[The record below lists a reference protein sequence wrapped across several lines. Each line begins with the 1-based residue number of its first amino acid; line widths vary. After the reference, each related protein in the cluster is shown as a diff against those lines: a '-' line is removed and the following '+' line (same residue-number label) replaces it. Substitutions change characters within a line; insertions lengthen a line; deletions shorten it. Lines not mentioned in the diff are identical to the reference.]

1 MPGLDK
7 VLGEDQ
13 QPRKVSQ
20 KQITA
25 EMNTNSSNIMAL
37 APNTSNKRETVCIF
51 GTGDF
56 GRALG
61 YKMIQSGY
69 PVVYG
74 SRSTQISN
82 LIPKDAEVLSH
93 AEAAQ
98 KAAIIIVAI
107 QRQHYNFLTPLAEIL
122 RGKVVVD
129 ISNNLKL
136 NQYPESNAEYLAQL
150 LPGAKVVKAF
160 NTVSAW
166 ALQSGA
172 LDASRQVFVCGDDI
186 EAKQMVM
193 NIVRALG
200 LTPLDQGSLL
210 AAQGI
215 ENYPLQLFPM
225 WKFPI
230 FLSLGLTV
238 FFFFYCLALDVIYT
252 YVYENN
258 NFSFFIAITI
268 PNRICP
274 VMALILLALVYLPGI
289 LAAIIQLYRGTKYR
303 RFPDW
308 LDKWMLCRKQLGLIA
323 LAFASLHAV
332 FTLVS
337 PLRAFVRW
345 RTSKGIISQALNNKT
360 EPLDN
365 TNAWLSDSYLALGI
379 LGFFFFVLV
388 GITSLPSVS
397 NSVNWREFRF
407 VQYGGAPGGPAFPGQ
422 AQDPLYGYFAA
433 VGGQDGQID
442 ADELQRCLTQSGIA
456 GAYKPF
462 NLETC
467 RLMISML
474 DRDMSGTLGFNEFK
488 ELWAVLNGWKQHFV
502 TFDSDGS
509 GTVDRQELE
518 KALMNMECFRRR
530 DTTQQGFVNFQYDD
544 IEIRKTNYSSSCRTY
559 AYMKNYF
566 YLRRTGS
573 IPTSTG
579 IYTVAGN
586 N

>member
-1 MPGLDK
+1 MRQLLPLNYIPSTGVFK
-7 VLGEDQ
+7 RAS
-13 QPRKVSQ
+13 RK
-20 KQITA
+20 I
-25 EMNTNSSNIMAL
+25 NTNSSNMMAL
-37 APNTSNKRETVCIF
+37 APNTSKKRETVCIF

-61 YKMIQSGY
+61 HKMIQCGY

-98 KAAIIIVAI
+98 KAAIIIIAI

-150 LPGAKVVKAF
+150 LPGARVVKSF

-172 LDASRQVFVCGDDI
+172 LDASRQVFVCGDDM

-210 AAQGI
+210 AAQEI

-225 WKFPI
+225 WKFPF
-230 FLSLGLTV
+230 FLSLGLTA

-252 YVYENN
+252 YIYENS
-258 NFSFFIAITI
+258 NFSFFIAFTI

-274 VMALILLALVYLPGI
+274 VMALILLGLVYLPGV

-332 FTLVS
+332 FTLAS
-337 PLRAFVRW
+337 PLRSFVKW
-345 RTSKGIISQALNNKT
+345 RTSKTIISQALNNKT
-360 EPLDN
+360 EPLDT
-365 TNAWLSDSYLALGI
+365 TNAWLSDSYLALGVI
-379 LGFFFFVLV
+379 GFFFFVLV

-407 VQYGGAPGGPAFPGQ
+407 VQSKLGYLTLILCTAHTLVYGGKWFLSPSAYKWYLPNIYMLSLVVPCAVLVVKFVLIFPCV
-422 AQDPLYGYFAA
+422 DKP
-433 VGGQDGQID
+433 
-442 ADELQRCLTQSGIA
+442 LTQIRQGWERNPKSSEQSNHIIN
-456 GAYKPF
+456 K
-462 NLETC
+462 
-467 RLMISML
+467 S
-474 DRDMSGTLGFNEFK
+474 
-488 ELWAVLNGWKQHFV
+488 AV
-502 TFDSDGS
+502 
-509 GTVDRQELE
+509 
-518 KALMNMECFRRR
+518 
-530 DTTQQGFVNFQYDD
+530 
-544 IEIRKTNYSSSCRTY
+544 
-559 AYMKNYF
+559 
-566 YLRRTGS
+566 
-573 IPTSTG
+573 
-579 IYTVAGN
+579 
-586 N
+586 